1 MIAPDDNTHIHISKA
16 ELWVIRS
23 VGGALLAVLG
33 WIGVQAQD
41 AVVQLAEIKR
51 ELEITKP
58 ADVLE
63 AVNHLERISLT
74 KSEVSTIIRNEAP
87 WNEVK
92 KDWDDWRRG
101 IQRYVDRSTDDR
113 WRAGDMRSWIR
124 ALEKANP
131 DLDIPDMPERLQ
143 Q

>member
-1 MIAPDDNTHIHISKA
+1 MIAPDDETHVHISKA

-58 ADVLE
+58 ADVLA
-63 AVNHLERISLT
+63 AVNHLERVSLT
-74 KSEVSTIIRNEAP
+74 KSEVSAIIRDESP
-87 WNEVK
+87 WSEVK
-92 KDWDDWRRG
+92 KDWDDWRRD
-101 IQRYVDRSTDDR
+101 IQRYMDRATDDR
-113 WRAGDMRSWIR
+113 WRATDMRSWIR
-124 ALEKANP
+124 SLQKANP
-131 DLDIPDMPERLQ
+131 ALDIPDISHQ
-143 Q
+143 